1 MTPADMVQAQLEAY
15 NAQDLDAFCACFAR
29 DCVISDLN
37 GAVTQEGA
45 GQIRERYEAMFAQ
58 YPENKAR
65 VVSRMAVGNA
75 VIDHERIDRSPE
87 LRLEAIAIYTV
98 RDGLISR
105 VDFVR
110 AS

>member
-1 MTPADMVQAQLEAY
+1 MRAVDVVQAQLEAY

-29 DCVISDLN
+29 DCVIGDLN
-37 GAVTQEGA
+37 GEVTQVGA

-58 YPENKAR
+58 YPDNKADI
-65 VVSRMAVGNA
+65 VSRMAAGNV
-75 VIDHERIDRSPE
+75 VIDHERIERSPD

-110 AS
+110 AT

>member
-1 MTPADMVQAQLEAY
+1 MRPVDVVQAQLEAY

-37 GAVTQEGA
+37 GTVTQEGA

-58 YPENKAR
+58 YPENKAHI
-65 VVSRMAVGNA
+65 VSRMNVGNV
-75 VIDHERIDRSPE
+75 VIDHERVDRSPE

>member
-1 MTPADMVQAQLEAY
+1 MSPVDVVQAQLEAY
-15 NAQDLDAFCACFAR
+15 NAQDLDALTACFAM
-29 DCVISDLN
+29 DCVIGDLN
-37 GAVTQEGA
+37 GAISQRGR
-45 GQIRERYEAMFAQ
+45 GQIRERYQAMFDQ

-65 VVSRMAVGNA
+65 IVSRMHVGNV
-75 VIDHERIDRSPE
+75 VIDHEDIVRSAE
-87 LRLEAIAIYTV
+87 LRFEAIAIYTV